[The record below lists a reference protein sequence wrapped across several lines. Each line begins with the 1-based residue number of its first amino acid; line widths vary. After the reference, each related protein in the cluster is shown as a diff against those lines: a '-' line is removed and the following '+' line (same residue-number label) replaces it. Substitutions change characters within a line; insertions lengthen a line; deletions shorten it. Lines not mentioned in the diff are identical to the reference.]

1 MHKINNL
8 IALAGLSLVC
18 QMAAA
23 DLPYGDPNFVPTP
36 TKPIGFC
43 ADGNSSYPGAI
54 PTVVEWWDGKP
65 GRGKVVTRG
74 GTGNGSPPFDD
85 SSYKEEDMRVLL
97 DRVPKNILWKV
108 PSPGWGDSQPVVVG
122 DRIINTYWPHFVVC
136 LDAKTGKELWRD
148 ELEWTSLPTFDPATS
163 KVGPTPDPVQARKM
177 QTLYELGHAMRHLSY
192 NLRDFEAQ
200 DPGPAEYPLVQ
211 KAVER
216 LGQWRKIL
224 ETDLLEA
231 VPHLDW
237 DIDLAKRF
245 LAGEHSILGLGQK
258 KTMEN
263 RDYAKTIPQFGNG
276 GFTGKGLVQYAAKT
290 LKVTFDNA
298 WPGWAAYQ
306 MASPASDGASVAV
319 RFSEGQVAV
328 YDVATGKRR
337 WAWRDARMNIAWIQ
351 QACSPRLGR
360 GTVFLESFFSGKK
373 HDGDLMAI
381 DAQTGAIRWTKS
393 LGMWSGGYPSSTLL
407 LLDLDDGKGG
417 VLPSVFST
425 TGSVYRQSDG
435 KQLCADLGRSGDRY
449 VLHRGNL
456 LCIKPDLDHTASP
469 TVVRRLRVVSPDE
482 IIADTVYADLPFSPM
497 RNPTAMH
504 GDRIIYDRGTID
516 LVTGQTSMHGVMFQ
530 SGECHGATIMGN
542 LHISQELNGNDQ
554 KFRARRDGMCLQTFQ
569 STQLPDTLSGP
580 KAILSKASLLGG
592 PEAPADL
599 FFDKHLAGFD
609 KMRQINPKKWCGRY
623 GAHLGAF
630 FGHRTGGVVPLGE
643 KIYIQSQCFLYCI
656 GPAVKGT
663 PQDDPAIVTGIRNE
677 NDAAKLHA
685 RLVDAS
691 AQYRFEAVERLGVLK
706 QPLSAPIVQT
716 LGKLLIEDSYEEI
729 RIGAFKTLNS
739 CDPTG
744 EAGWKIMVDQEFSS
758 CYATTVNWGKPGF
771 QEQQEH
777 RMRLPLTFRPL
788 GANGPAILAAR
799 WPVAKENVLERQ
811 AFLAIATTLG
821 WKVEPMLATYLSL
834 LNEPKGKKVEADLNS
849 LSAWLVAIDAASDP
863 RAAEILPK
871 AYPKDWTFFPT
882 FARNL
887 PKDKLIAWIEPI
899 AMESSHPSNRAR
911 IFNAWKAIG
920 KAALPSM
927 ERVKA
932 AMAAKPETD
941 KPAAEYAKAIEET
954 ITTLKGK

>member
-1 MHKINNL
+1 MFKFNNL
-8 IALAGLSLVC
+8 IALAGLSLFC

-65 GRGKVVTRG
+65 GWGKVVTRG

-85 SSYKEEDMRVLL
+85 SSYKEEEMRVLL
-97 DRVPKNILWKV
+97 DRVPKNILWKT

-122 DRIINTYWPHFVVC
+122 DKIINTYWPHFVVC

-148 ELEWTSLPTFDPATS
+148 ELEWTSLPTYDPATS
-163 KVGPTPDPVQARKM
+163 KVGATPDPVQARKM

-224 ETDLLEA
+224 ETDWPEA

-245 LAGEHSILGLGQK
+245 LAGEHAILGLGQK
-258 KTMEN
+258 KNLEI

-276 GFTGKGLVQYAAKT
+276 VFTKKGLVQYAEKV
-290 LKVTFDNA
+290 LKVTFYNA

-306 MASPASDGASVAV
+306 MASPASDGTSVAV

-328 YDVATGKRR
+328 YDIASGKRR

-360 GTVFLESFFSGKK
+360 GTVFLESFISGKK

-381 DAQTGAIRWTKS
+381 DVQTGTIRWIQS

-407 LLDLDDGKGG
+407 LLDLEDGKGG
-417 VLPSVFST
+417 VLPTVFST
-425 TGSVYRQSDG
+425 VGSVYRQSDG
-435 KQLCADLGRSGDRY
+435 KLLCADLGRAGEHY

-456 LCIKPDLDHTASP
+456 LCLKPHLDHTPSP
-469 TVVRRLRVVSPDE
+469 TVLRRLRVISSDE
-482 IIADTVYADLPFSPM
+482 VVAETVQANLSFTPF

-504 GDRIIYDRGTID
+504 GDRIIWSGGTID
-516 LVTGQTSMHGVMFQ
+516 LGTGQASPHSSVFH
-530 SGECHGATIMGN
+530 SGENHGATVMGN
-542 LHISQELNGNDQ
+542 VNISHELNGNDQ

-569 STQLPDTLSGP
+569 CTQIDTLSGP
-580 KAILSKASLLGG
+580 RAILSKASLLGG

-630 FGHRTGGVVPLGE
+630 FGHRTGGVIPSGD

-656 GPAVKGT
+656 GLAVKGT
-663 PQDDPAIVTGIRNE
+663 PQDDPAIAIGIRTE
-677 NDAAKLHA
+677 NDATKLHA

-691 AQYRFEAVERLGVLK
+691 AQYRFEALERLGVLK

-716 LGKLLIEDSYEEI
+716 LAKLLIEDPYEEI

-739 CDPTG
+739 CDPAN

-758 CYATTVNWGKPGF
+758 CYATMVNYGKPGF
-771 QEQQEH
+771 HEQQDR

-788 GANGPAILAAR
+788 GASGPAILAAR
-799 WPVAKENVLERQ
+799 WPTAKENVLERQ

-821 WKVEPMLATYLSL
+821 WKVEPMFAFYLDFL
-834 LNEPKGKKVEADLNS
+834 KEPKGKKSGVDMGMLP
-849 LSAWLVAIDAASDP
+849 AWLLAIDAASDP

-871 AYPKDWTFFPT
+871 AYPKDWILYPT
-882 FARNL
+882 FARHL

-899 AMESSHPSNRAR
+899 AAESAHPSNRQR
-911 IFNAWKAIG
+911 ILDAWKNIGSEAI
-920 KAALPSM
+920 PSM
-927 ERVKA
+927 ERVA
-932 AMAAKPETD
+932 VPL
-941 KPAAEYAKAIEET
+941 AAESKNPLAPEFAKIISET
-954 ITTLKGK
+954 IAKLKGK